1 MSYQEIYSS
10 YKSMIENRL
19 SRAFP
24 GRGIHEPIRYSL
36 LGGGK
41 RVRPILAMAFCAAA
55 GGKPEDALDFGCGVE
70 MLHTYSLIHDDLPC
84 MDNSDLRRGKPT
96 NHKVYGETV
105 AVLAGDALQ
114 ATAFQAVLSAP
125 LDADTRARAGRL
137 LADAVGPEGMCLG
150 QYRDTL
156 EDGKTHTVAELTAIN
171 DTKTGALLRAAC
183 IMGVT
188 AAGKV
193 GELEEQY
200 IAAARDYAT
209 DLGLAFQ
216 IRDDILDVISTADA
230 LGKNIGADAAMGKS
244 TFASL
249 LGVEECEKLVSEYTR
264 KAKLALDRA
273 SWKGDTQF
281 LKDLADAM
289 VARES

>member
-114 ATAFQAVLSAP
+114 AAAFQAVLSAP

-156 EDGKTHTVAELTAIN
+156 EDGKTHTVAETERFVTENIN
-171 DTKTGALLRAAC
+171 AVDG
-183 IMGVT
+183 
-188 AAGKV
+188 
-193 GELEEQY
+193 LETEY
-200 IAAARDYAT
+200 FMI
-209 DLGLAFQ
+209 
-216 IRDDILDVISTADA
+216 VDA
-230 LGKNIGADAAMGKS
+230 LTMQPVDPEAKPDASMVGCVTVYCGDVRLIDNIK
-244 TFASL
+244 
-249 LGVEECEKLVSEYTR
+249 Y
-264 KAKLALDRA
+264 
-273 SWKGDTQF
+273 
-281 LKDLADAM
+281 
-289 VARES
+289 